1 MLLLLIPEGSLCR
14 VWMGKLGSGEGA
26 RARGSGCAGWDWHP
40 LLQVVVR
47 ADPLLRGS
55 LDPSSAR
62 DTEKLASGLRR
73 SYVADRF
80 PSIKHP
86 TASRT
91 PTENRAVT
99 AVFVSR

>member
-1 MLLLLIPEGSLCR
+1 MLFLLIPEGSLCR
-14 VWMGKLGSGEGA
+14 VRMGKLGSREG
-26 RARGSGCAGWDWHP
+26 AGWDWHP

-47 ADPLLRGS
+47 ADTLLWGS

-62 DTEKLASGLRR
+62 DTEKLASGLHW

-86 TASRT
+86 TASHT